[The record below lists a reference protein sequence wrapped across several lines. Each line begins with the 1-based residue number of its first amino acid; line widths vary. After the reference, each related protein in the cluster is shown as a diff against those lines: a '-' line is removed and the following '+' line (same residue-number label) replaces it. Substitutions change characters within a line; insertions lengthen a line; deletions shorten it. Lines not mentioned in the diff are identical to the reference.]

1 MKFIEATRTSAEE
14 TVDEKGQTELHI
26 AVLNNDI
33 ALVRELLSDDRDVNA
48 QDNLQW
54 TPLHIAA
61 NHGYWDIAQ
70 LLLQVPHLPS
80 LLSPFSFLLFFDSTI
95 PLYSPSLFP
104 SWNIFPYIESLK
116 I

>member
-1 MKFIEATRTSAEE
+1 MVVLQSEKCKQLHQEICVRMKFIEATRTSAEE

-80 LLSPFSFLLFFDSTI
+80 SHSFL
-95 PLYSPSLFP
+95 YFP
-104 SWNIFPYIESLK
+104 FLSFP
-116 I
+116 